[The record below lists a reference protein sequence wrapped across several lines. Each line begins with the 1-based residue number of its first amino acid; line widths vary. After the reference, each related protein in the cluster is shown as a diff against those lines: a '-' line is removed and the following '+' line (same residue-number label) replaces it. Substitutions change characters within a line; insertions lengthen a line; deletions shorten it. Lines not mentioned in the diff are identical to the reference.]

1 MKGWVDFRAV
11 KQAVSME
18 AVLRHYQ
25 ITELRRHREQL
36 QGRCPIHRGE
46 RDDSFRASLSKNV
59 FHCFACQ
66 AGGNVLD
73 LVAALERCSIREAA
87 LHLQQWFGVSPAVE
101 FQVASSHPVQPKGEL
116 VREKEGWNP
125 PLRFA
130 LTGVD
135 PSHPYLMQRGID
147 RVTAVEFGVGFYAR
161 PGLLRERIVIPI
173 HNQQGDIVAYAGRS
187 LDGRLPKYRLPV
199 GFRKALELFNLYR
212 AAGTGSKTV
221 IVVEG
226 YFDCMRVHQAGLPWV
241 VALMGSSLAVEQERT
256 LLQHFDRIVL
266 MLDGDA
272 AGRNASRTIAAR
284 LSGRCSLEVVHVPD
298 GAQPDQLSPAA
309 VRRLVENLATSG
321 GEKCPGVWG
330 STAGWSA
337 PNCSRNL
344 E

>member
-11 KQAVSME
+11 KQAVSLE

-25 ITELRRHREQL
+25 ITELRRHRDQL
-36 QGRCPIHRGE
+36 QGRCPIHRGK

-66 AGGNVLD
+66 ASGNVLD
-73 LVAALERCSIREAA
+73 FVAAIERCSIREAA
-87 LHLQQWFGVSPAVE
+87 LRLQQWFGVCKPGK
-101 FQVASSHPVQPKGEL
+101 FRVAWSHLVQPKGEL

-125 PLRFA
+125 PLAFA

-173 HNQQGDIVAYAGRS
+173 RNRRGDIVAYAGRAV
-187 LDGRLPKYRLPV
+187 DGRLPKYRLPV
-199 GFRKALELFNLYR
+199 GFRKALEVFNLYG

-226 YFDCMRVHQAGLPWV
+226 YFDCMRVYQAGLPWV
-241 VALMGSSLAVEQERT
+241 VALMGSYLAVEQERS

-272 AGRNASRTIAAR
+272 AGRSASRTIAAR
-284 LSGRCSLEVVHVPD
+284 LSGRCAVGVVHVPD
-298 GAQPDQLSPAA
+298 GAQPDQLSPT
-309 VRRLVENLATSG
+309 VVHRLVENLETNDG
-321 GEKCPGVWG
+321 RKCP
-330 STAGWSA
+330 
-337 PNCSRNL
+337 
-344 E
+344 